1 MTHRGSGAGE
11 EIALPGF
18 SSCPRED
25 VALTSSATRCAPC
38 RLVQQQSRNSVKD
51 GRQPELNVP
60 PQDAQQP
67 THGSAMLLAQGDRVL
82 AGGARRNS
90 LLASGGA
97 EDSDV
102 LQGDERQQ
110 PSDLLGLGVAAPENS
125 NNVIPAGL
133 PRRNTI
139 LVSGD
144 GENSD
149 VLTSNASRIA
159 RSEESSDVLTSS
171 SERRIASTTL
181 EAIMLSQPLNPL
193 VPVRPQKIERRR

>member
-1 MTHRGSGAGE
+1 MTHKGSGAGE

-25 VALTSSATRCAPC
+25 VALTSPARSAASC

-51 GRQPELNVP
+51 GSGQGGRQPELNVP

-67 THGSAMLLAQGDRVL
+67 THGSAMLLVQEAP
-82 AGGARRNS
+82 AGGRNS

-102 LQGDERQQ
+102 LQGNES
-110 PSDLLGLGVAAPENS
+110 SDMLVLDDAAPGSS
-125 NNVIPAGL
+125 NDVAPAGSA
-133 PRRNTI
+133 RRTVRGAEDSINT
-139 LVSGD
+139 
-144 GENSD
+144 SD
-149 VLTSNASRIA
+149 VLTSNA
-159 RSEESSDVLTSS
+159 
-171 SERRIASTTL
+171 RRTASTTL